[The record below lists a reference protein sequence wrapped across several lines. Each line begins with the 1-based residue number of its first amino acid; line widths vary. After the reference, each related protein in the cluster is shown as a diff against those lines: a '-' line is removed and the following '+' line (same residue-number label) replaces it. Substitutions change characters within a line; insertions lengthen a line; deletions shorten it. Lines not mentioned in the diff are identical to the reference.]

1 MMTTCIDFSN
11 KARAEEWYSFVVNYL
26 YVILVLTLT
35 ALNWPRQVKKAYFLY
50 NLIKLT
56 KQYVSFFN

>member
-11 KARAEEWYSFVVNYL
+11 KARAEEWYLFVVNYL

-50 NLIKLT
+50 NLIKLS
-56 KQYVSFFN
+56 KHNMYIF